1 MADPTSWPVVS
12 KAKAAQWRKLR
23 TQKGRKQS
31 GQLVIEGVRLVSE
44 ALRSGCQIDAL
55 LAMNRQYGLEAA
67 GRALASMPSWTGIAY
82 RVPEREFGQMIDT
95 THSSGVAAV
104 ITWVPPGWEKIGE
117 ARAERVLFCDRMA
130 DPGNLG
136 TLIRTAAGIGLDAIV
151 TGPDSV
157 EITNPKTM
165 RASAGA
171 VFRIPVIRVERI
183 GDYVHWARER
193 SHAVYLALVHR
204 GEQVPAE
211 GVRKPWTLVIGGE
224 VGMIDLAWSEAKPR
238 YVSLPMKHGVESF
251 NAAIAGAILMDRFC
265 RTPAG

>member
-1 MADPTSWPVVS
+1 MADPTSWPIVS

-44 ALRSGCQIDAL
+44 AIRSGCQVEAL
-55 LAMNRQYGLEAA
+55 LAMNSKHGHEAA
-67 GRALASMPSWTGIAY
+67 GRVLASVPSWTGITY
-82 RVPEREFGQMIDT
+82 RVPEREFGQMTDT

-104 ITWVPPGWEKIGE
+104 ITWSPPSWESIGE
-117 ARAERVLFCDRMA
+117 IRAERVLFCDRVA

-171 VFRIPVIRVERI
+171 VFRVPVIRVEKI
-183 GDYVHWARER
+183 SGYVRWVRER
-193 SHAVYLALVHR
+193 SHAVYLADVHR

-224 VGMIDLAWSEAKPR
+224 VGMIDPAWSEAKPR
-238 YVSLPMKHGVESF
+238 YVTLPMKHGVESF
-251 NAAIAGAILMDRFC
+251 NAAIAGAILMDRLC
-265 RTPAG
+265 RTLAG